1 MLKSTGS
8 AFENFVRDEY
18 TTLPEVDDRIFSTSV
33 DLRYTYGQVEV
44 QLPRDE
50 KRLIFGGEYLI
61 GEGHP
66 WEDAKVGARSREITL
81 DVFAQDESASVQVR
95 GNAELPIDDSCVV
108 VAELTALGCQA
119 TLYKMAQRVLA
130 ENAGVDTVR
139 YVLPNKHYIPVDMKY
154 IGVDNTTPYVFFSLS
169 FPEWP
174 RRFFSVK
181 NLRGLIRFWKYPCL
195 VLWSRR

>member
-1 MLKSTGS
+1 VLKSTGS

-18 TTLPEVDDRIFSTSV
+18 TTLPEIDDRIFSTSV

-50 KRLIFGGEYLI
+50 KRLVFGVENLI
-61 GEGHP
+61 GGGHP

-108 VAELTALGCQA
+108 VAELTALGSGD
-119 TLYKMAQRVLA
+119 TLQDGTTSAGRERGSGHGAVRSA
-130 ENAGVDTVR
+130 EQTLHSSGHEV
-139 YVLPNKHYIPVDMKY
+139 HW
-154 IGVDNTTPYVFFSLS
+154 G
-169 FPEWP
+169 
-174 RRFFSVK
+174 
-181 NLRGLIRFWKYPCL
+181 G
-195 VLWSRR
+195 